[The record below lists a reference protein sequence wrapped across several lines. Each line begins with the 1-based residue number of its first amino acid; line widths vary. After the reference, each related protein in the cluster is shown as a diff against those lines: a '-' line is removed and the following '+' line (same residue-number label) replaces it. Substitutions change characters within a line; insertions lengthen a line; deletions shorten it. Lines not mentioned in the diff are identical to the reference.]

1 MEVGVFNFQI
11 RGMSLNLIYTRKL
24 GDFKVGGFAWEVKD
38 MQLLGDFIPAIGKHG
53 LGGHGYEEHEQEWNK
68 YI

>member
-1 MEVGVFNFQI
+1 M
-11 RGMSLNLIYTRKL
+11 NLIYTRKL